1 MIRLNQLW
9 KVESFCPY
17 LEIPVD
23 DAELVEIVDGADDLG
38 TVELG
43 PLLRELPLL
52 AEVKVQLATVD
63 VLSYQAQPVH
73 CCE

>member
-23 DAELVEIVDGADDLG
+23 DAELVQVVDGADDLG
-38 TVELG
+38 TVELC
-43 PLLRELPLL
+43 PLF
-52 AEVKVQLATVD
+52 
-63 VLSYQAQPVH
+63 
-73 CCE
+73 